1 MYKRYIYWEFSRD
14 TIIPLS
20 SSWPLGVEER
30 RSKNISNPTEFFDGG
45 CVNFKLLKMVH
56 NSSMPSSKRVSVW
69 KHSSSSVGCRA
80 GDYELPPAT
89 TILCQF
95 RQLARANHVVCVSQK
110 VLNVSEKQGS
120 LPSWFFLP
128 MWWKHKHCWELKQ
141 MKGTLRFTISFKTVG
156 HEYLTLIIIITKTE
170 YIYNRLKTIEYCKE
184 NCC

>member
-56 NSSMPSSKRVSVW
+56 NSSMLSSKRVSVW

-95 RQLARANHVVCVSQK
+95 RQLARGQSCCLCLPKGAECIWEKGFVAFLVFSSRVV
-110 VLNVSEKQGS
+110 E
-120 LPSWFFLP
+120 
-128 MWWKHKHCWELKQ
+128 
-141 MKGTLRFTISFKTVG
+141 T
-156 HEYLTLIIIITKTE
+156 
-170 YIYNRLKTIEYCKE
+170 
-184 NCC
+184 